1 MPTVNCGVHFTDT
14 LVAFTGGSNETRQSI
29 CFGIRIIAVGCDVE
43 CVVIDVSKDR
53 SAFIFRSE
61 W

>member
-14 LVAFTGGSNETRQSI
+14 LVAFTGGSNEICESI
-29 CFGIRIIAVGCDVE
+29 CFGIMIIAIGCDVE